1 MTELVNFPGKVVCPA
16 CNLPVSPE
24 HILPRGLCMS
34 CDDDAKVAG
43 TMAIMA
49 SKNTQRGFKEA
60 LAEVKKA
67 GRPLTLDIA
76 EAAMDELGGAVELGK
91 MMAQDLKKLRGDHL
105 PSELK
110 EFFDPDFKTIK
121 SLYEAMIRLTA
132 ERDKMVGEVGDPL
145 DGIAEA
151 DLMAIA
157 SQAAMLRL
165 EGDPDFRKQ
174 LLIEITKLDPNAV
187 VEAAGEALNI
197 IEAGPRVE
205 VLDVRH
211 S

>member
-1 MTELVNFPGKVVCPA
+1 VTGLVNFPGKVVCPV
-16 CNLPVSPE
+16 CNLPVLPE

-43 TMAIMA
+43 TMAVMA
-49 SKNTQRGFKEA
+49 SKVPQRGFKEA

-105 PSELK
+105 PPELK
-110 EFFDPDFKTIK
+110 EFHDTDFKTVK
-121 SLYEAMIRLTA
+121 GLYEAIIRLTS
-132 ERDKMVGEVGDPL
+132 ERDKLVGEVGDPL
-145 DGIAEA
+145 DGISEV

-157 SQAAMLRL
+157 SQAAMLRI
-165 EGDPDFRKQ
+165 EGDAEFRKQ
-174 LLIEITKLDPNAV
+174 LLAEITKFDPNAV

-205 VLDVRH
+205 VIDV
-211 S
+211 

>member
-1 MTELVNFPGKVVCPA
+1 MTGLVNFPGKVVCPA
-16 CNLPVSPE
+16 CNLPVLPE

-43 TMAIMA
+43 TMAVMA
-49 SKNTQRGFKEA
+49 SKVPQRGFKEA

-105 PSELK
+105 PPELK
-110 EFFDPDFKTIK
+110 EFHDTDFKTVK
-121 SLYEAMIRLTA
+121 GLYEAIIRLTS
-132 ERDKMVGEVGDPL
+132 ERDKLVGEVGDPL
-145 DGIAEA
+145 DGISEV

-157 SQAAMLRL
+157 SQAAMLRI
-165 EGDPDFRKQ
+165 EGDAEFRKQ
-174 LLIEITKLDPNAV
+174 LLAEITKFDPNAV

-205 VLDVRH
+205 VIDV
-211 S
+211 

>member
-1 MTELVNFPGKVVCPA
+1 
-16 CNLPVSPE
+16 
-24 HILPRGLCMS
+24 MS

-43 TMAIMA
+43 TMAVMA
-49 SKNTQRGFKEA
+49 SKVPQRGFKEA

-110 EFFDPDFKTIK
+110 EFFDPDFRTIK
-121 SLYEAMIRLTA
+121 SLYEAMIRLTS
-132 ERDKMVGEVGDPL
+132 ERDKMVGDVGDPL
-145 DGIAEA
+145 DGISET

-157 SQAAMLRL
+157 SNAALLRI
-165 EGDPDFRKQ
+165 EGDADFRRQ
-174 LLIEITKLDPNAV
+174 LLAEIVKFDPNAV

-197 IEAGPRVE
+197 LEVGPKVE
-205 VLDVRH
+205 VIG
-211 S
+211 

>member
-1 MTELVNFPGKVVCPA
+1 
-16 CNLPVSPE
+16 
-24 HILPRGLCMS
+24 MS

-49 SKNTQRGFKEA
+49 SKVPQRGFKEA

-76 EAAMDELGGAVELGK
+76 EAAMDELGGAIELGK

-132 ERDKMVGEVGDPL
+132 ERDKMVGDVGDPL
-145 DGIAEA
+145 DGISEV
-151 DLMAIA
+151 DLMSIA
-157 SQAAMLRL
+157 SNAAILRI
-165 EGDPDFRKQ
+165 EGDADFRRQ
-174 LLIEITKLDPNAV
+174 LLTEIVKFDPNAV
-187 VEAAGEALNI
+187 VEAAGDALNI

-205 VLDVRH
+205 VIDV
-211 S
+211 

>member
-1 MTELVNFPGKVVCPA
+1 MTGLVNFPGKVVCPV
-16 CNLPVSPE
+16 CNLPVLPE

-43 TMAIMA
+43 TMAVMA
-49 SKNTQRGFKEA
+49 SKVPQRGFKEA

-105 PSELK
+105 PPELK
-110 EFFDPDFKTIK
+110 EFHDTDFKTVK
-121 SLYEAMIRLTA
+121 GLYEAIIRLTS
-132 ERDKMVGEVGDPL
+132 ERDKLVGEVGDPL
-145 DGIAEA
+145 DGISEV

-157 SQAAMLRL
+157 SQAAMLRI
-165 EGDPDFRKQ
+165 EGDAEFRKQ
-174 LLIEITKLDPNAV
+174 LLAEITKFDPNAV

-205 VLDVRH
+205 VIDV
-211 S
+211 

>member
-1 MTELVNFPGKVVCPA
+1 MTGLVNFPGKVLCPA
-16 CNLPVSPE
+16 CNLPVLPE

-43 TMAIMA
+43 TMAVMA
-49 SKNTQRGFKEA
+49 SKVPQRGFKEA

-105 PSELK
+105 PPELK
-110 EFFDPDFKTIK
+110 EFHDTDYKTVK
-121 SLYEAMIRLTA
+121 GMYESLVRLTS
-132 ERDKMVGEVGDPL
+132 ERDKLVGDSL
-145 DGIAEA
+145 TDELSGLSDQ
-151 DLMAIA
+151 DLMAVA
-157 SQAAMLRL
+157 SQAALLRV
-165 EGDPDFRKQ
+165 ETDPDFRRQ
-174 LLIEITKLDPNAV
+174 LLAEIVKLDPNAV

-197 IEAGPRVE
+197 IEVGPKVE
-205 VLDVRH
+205 VIGG
-211 S
+211 

>member
-1 MTELVNFPGKVVCPA
+1 
-16 CNLPVSPE
+16 
-24 HILPRGLCMS
+24 MS

-43 TMAIMA
+43 TMAVMA
-49 SKNTQRGFKEA
+49 SKVPQRGFKEA

-76 EAAMDELGGAVELGK
+76 EAAMDELGGAIELGK

-105 PSELK
+105 PPELK
-110 EFFDPDFKTIK
+110 EFHDTDFKTVK
-121 SLYEAMIRLTA
+121 GLYEAIIRLTS
-132 ERDKMVGEVGDPL
+132 ERDKLVGEVGDPL
-145 DGIAEA
+145 DGISEV

-157 SQAAMLRL
+157 SQAALLRL
-165 EGDPDFRKQ
+165 ETDADFRKQ
-174 LLIEITKLDPNAV
+174 LLTEITKIDPNAV

-205 VLDVRH
+205 VIDV
-211 S
+211 